1 MEIFISELMWE
12 KACYAYYKKTRSL
25 FSSNEINKEYNIIIP
40 PYVSGIRDGYVA
52 VFGTD
57 SDAMMFL
64 LRFS

>member
-40 PYVSGIRDGYVA
+40 PYVSGIRDGYVVEFA
-52 VFGTD
+52 TEAD
-57 SDAMMFL
+57 RTMFL